1 MGLHNSRELKDVF
14 SCVRIAFQKKICAY
28 GQYSEFLSHDLS
40 QTRSLE
46 LWKSNE
52 ISYAVLKKTRSSLC
66 CIICLSYWF
75 NTGKWRTREDS
86 NLWPLTSAFG
96 GQHSI
101 QLSLILR
108 GFPAVLMDRHQ
119 QKPVKCPLN
128 SPSVWPECDQ
138 IRDERDTENKLSVRG
153 AHGPPGGASTFASTP
168 ESD

>member
-86 NLWPLTSAFG
+86 NLWPLTSDLCLRRAALYPAEPNIARISG
-96 GQHSI
+96 GFDGST
-101 QLSLILR
+101 STKTR
-108 GFPAVLMDRHQ
+108 EMSTEFTVCVTR
-119 QKPVKCPLN
+119 
-128 SPSVWPECDQ
+128 VWPDQ
-138 IRDERDTENKLSVRG
+138 GRTGHRKQAFCAGCAWATRG
-153 AHGPPGGASTFASTP
+153 C
-168 ESD
+168 